1 MYEREISYRISS
13 WHPITNCS
21 CCSEYFFLLSYFVGP
36 TIGLQILSSLI
47 PLYYFLMF
55 RISQQIVFKFT
66 AGLWL
71 LTSQDQHVN
80 SIFFFSQPNFS
91 FLNVILIAQ
100 TIALQNTIE
109 SVYYNN
115 HHCLILL
122 TDVW

>member
-1 MYEREISYRISS
+1 MSVKLAIGLVVGIQLQIG
-13 WHPITNCS
+13 PVVVNI
-21 CCSEYFFLLSYFVGP
+21 FFLLSYFVGP

-80 SIFFFSQPNFS
+80 SFFFFFPTK
-91 FLNVILIAQ
+91 L
-100 TIALQNTIE
+100 
-109 SVYYNN
+109 
-115 HHCLILL
+115 
-122 TDVW
+122 